1 MLVETI
7 IISLADQKNLNFKSN
22 PLKEN
27 IIFHSFYKAHLPSH
41 PHLWLRTRILW
52 LGKPQLHPSPA
63 ILPRECSSVPLHLSF
78 AICKMRVG
86 IVPAQIRRSAQC
98 LAVPATPSKG

>member
-7 IISLADQKNLNFKSN
+7 IISLVDQKNLNSKSN

-27 IIFHSFYKAHLPSH
+27 IIFHSFYKLHLPSH

-52 LGKPQLHPSPA
+52 LDAKIQIPAPSLTSYVTPGMLFGPSSPQFCHP
-63 ILPRECSSVPLHLSF
+63 
-78 AICKMRVG
+78 
-86 IVPAQIRRSAQC
+86 
-98 LAVPATPSKG
+98 